1 VKDEYKGQI
10 RVQILELIVISITIS
25 GLFLWSRSEAR
36 DDTRGLEDLISSIHR
51 ETYQEMKDFH
61 GRLCVLEENKK
72 RD

>member
-1 VKDEYKGQI
+1 
-10 RVQILELIVISITIS
+10 
-25 GLFLWSRSEAR
+25 
-36 DDTRGLEDLISSIHR
+36 LEDLISSIHR